1 MSSFQFK
8 QFTIHQNQCAMKV
21 STDAC
26 VFGAYIPV
34 ENAKRIIDIGTGTGL
49 LALMLAQRNTNAKID
64 AIEIDSQA
72 AQQAAENVAKSNWKS
87 TIAIINTSIQD
98 FTQENQQK
106 ENQQNKLGTYDLVVS
121 NPPFFVSSTLP
132 PNVKQQVAHHTTAL
146 SFEEL
151 WQAVELLITP
161 KGHFAVL
168 LPLPESNIFAEIGKK
183 LGFFATQ
190 QLFIQDSSKKNPHRL
205 ITIFQK
211 GEIKQEIKQIMQATL
226 VIKDVSG
233 NYTKE
238 FIHLLQT
245 YYLYL

>member
-26 VFGAYIPV
+26 IFGAYIPV
-34 ENAKRIIDIGTGTGL
+34 ENARHIIDIGTGTGL

-64 AIEIDSQA
+64 AIEIDVDA
-72 AQQAAENVAKSNWKS
+72 AKQAAENVENSNWKS
-87 TIAIINTSIQD
+87 TITIINNSIQN
-98 FTQENQQK
+98 FTQENQPK
-106 ENQQNKLGTYDLVVS
+106 EKQQNKLGTYDLVVS

-132 PNVKQQVAHHTTAL
+132 PNLQQQIAHHTTAL

-151 WQAVELLITP
+151 WEAVALLLSP
-161 KGHFAVL
+161 EGNFAVL
-168 LPLPESNIFAEIGKK
+168 LPLTESNIFAEIGKK
-183 LGFFATQ
+183 FGFFTIQ
-190 QLFIQDSSKKNPHRL
+190 QLFIQDSSKKKPHRL

-211 GEIKQEIKQIMQATL
+211 GELKQPIQATL

-233 NYTKE
+233 NYTQE
-238 FIHLLQT
+238 FIHLLKA